1 MLAGFCQLF
10 GTLVVTWWSTAAPA
24 PPSPEYKTFAF
35 CQTVG
40 RSPLLSL
47 QNSPSSETTA
57 QYSTNAAFNDNDS
70 SRSTC
75 SSCNSCSS
83 LSLSNNLCSRHS
95 ISDSSVV
102 IGDRI
107 PPEVSDSFL
116 IGSSVDGGEPAS
128 LFTLVVLMLLSRLL
142 LPLTQAGKLG
152 CNPLLR
158 LFDGTELPSLWL
170 TGPEEAF
177 RLPLLLWVDMEF
189 LPESESVPEWK
200 KRQSFPPPFFFF
212 CSSHFLLIFIH
223 VSVPAHEKVLCFCL
237 LSGLLF

>member
-1 MLAGFCQLF
+1 MDWPGVGWLAVEVLAGFCQLF

-200 KRQSFPPPFFFF
+200 KRQLFPPPFFFF
-212 CSSHFLLIFIH
+212 AHLIF
-223 VSVPAHEKVLCFCL
+223 F
-237 LSGLLF
+237 